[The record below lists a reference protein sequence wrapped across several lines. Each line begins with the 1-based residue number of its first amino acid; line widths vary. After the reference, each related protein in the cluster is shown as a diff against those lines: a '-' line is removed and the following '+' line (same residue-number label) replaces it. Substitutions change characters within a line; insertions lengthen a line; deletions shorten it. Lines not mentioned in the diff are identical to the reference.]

1 MKMITRVATLTAA
14 AALAMAMMTGCSA
27 ADKETIETYKDAIA
41 TAYTSYVEAAAQ
53 DAEETATAKAAAA
66 KVLGEHLSSNVVTKK
81 GCEEVTEAKD
91 AASGK
96 KTIVKII
103 CTEDHVDTTGDAGKN
118 CDYYDGAKI
127 GAGIQDLNESQ
138 VQALVVA
145 APAAGEK
152 VTGYGVATAECNGVV
167 YTAVAI
173 ELEVAD

>member
-14 AALAMAMMTGCSA
+14 AALAMAMMTGCST

-66 KVLGEHLSSNVVTKK
+66 KVLGEHLSSNVITKA
-81 GCEEVTEAKD
+81 GCKEVTEAKD

-103 CTEDHVDTTGDAGKN
+103 CNEDHAGDVTNTT
-118 CDYYDGAKI
+118 CTDYTGAKI
-127 GAGIQDLNESQ
+127 GAGIQDLNRTQ
-138 VQALVVA
+138 VQALVVT

-173 ELEVAD
+173 ELETAE